1 MNSDFFVNSP
11 KQVCSRVFLEHCCMG
26 GLSRLQN
33 CSLHWTVR
41 VLVTMWASC
50 CNWFCLDGTPE
61 EMQPQPEQG
70 ARAQAYSNP
79 GYSSYPSPTTL
90 EQSCKACGVRFDS
103 SSRKHVCLD
112 CKKNFCTSCSSQAE
126 GGPLLC
132 HLCQRFR
139 ATAFQREEL
148 IKMKVKD
155 LRDYLALH
163 EISTELCREKEDL
176 VLLILGQRPVITQ
189 EDQIRTNPFHTSAS
203 AQQDFVILPP
213 SGPASPTS
221 HDASPGSA
229 DPISSSLAQEHEQ
242 ANGYVPPS
250 QVGMTG
256 VEIAAEAPTEEETQ
270 STDSEDNLV
279 QGRKASLS
287 DLTSI
292 GDINALSVRQLKEIL
307 ARNFVNYKGCCEK
320 WELLERV
327 TRLYKEKDLQHL
339 VSDTDDQTGG
349 AGLPGTEENLC
360 KICMDAPIDCVLLE
374 CGHMVTCTKCGK
386 RMSECPICRQ
396 YVIRAV
402 HVFKS

>member
-1 MNSDFFVNSP
+1 
-11 KQVCSRVFLEHCCMG
+11 
-26 GLSRLQN
+26 
-33 CSLHWTVR
+33 
-41 VLVTMWASC
+41 MWASC
-50 CNWFCLDGTPE
+50 CNWFCLDGSPE
-61 EMQPQPEQG
+61 EMQAQPQQG

-79 GYSSYPSPTTL
+79 GYSSYPSPTAS
-90 EQSCKACGVRFDS
+90 EQSCKACGVHFDS
-103 SSRKHVCLD
+103 SSRKHICLD
-112 CKKNFCTSCSSQAE
+112 CKKNFCTSCSNQPE

-155 LRDYLALH
+155 LRDYLALR

-176 VLLILGQRPVITQ
+176 VFLILGQQPVITQ
-189 EDQIRTNPFHTSAS
+189 EDQIRTNPFNTSAS
-203 AQQDFVILPP
+203 GQQDFVILPP
-213 SGPASPTS
+213 TSTASSTS
-221 HDASPGSA
+221 HDASPVST
-229 DPISSSLAQEHEQ
+229 DPISSSLAQEHQQ

-250 QVGMTG
+250 PVGMTG
-256 VEIAAEAPTEEETQ
+256 VENAAEAPTEEETQ

-349 AGLPGTEENLC
+349 AGLPGTEDNLC